1 MRETGQ
7 STLMSVFSLATL
19 LIALLRRV
27 KHSAAAVETVAD
39 WQLAAAVTARRQCP
53 GCLHTRMTARNA

>member
-1 MRETGQ
+1 
-7 STLMSVFSLATL
+7 MSVFSLATL